1 MKIGLVQFQSSSDL
15 ENNLER
21 MGEMTKTLKN
31 QGADVVVFPEMAY
44 LTGNSSV
51 WSSKVNQYQNI
62 LMKLQEVAA
71 TYKVFLLPGSLRE
84 PSKEKG
90 KFYNSL
96 SVINPYGQVVATYR
110 KIFLFKANLPD
121 RNYDEAKYC
130 SAGTEIVVTPEPC
143 HFGLSICY
151 DLRFP
156 ELFRKLKT
164 KGAKI
169 IFLPS
174 AFTVPTGQA
183 HWKTLVT
190 ARAIENQVFMVAPG
204 QTGINGEGNETY
216 GHSLVVAPWGEVLCE
231 MGSGEGWQTVN
242 IDISQID
249 QAKARVDAEA
259 SRRNDLFG

>member
-1 MKIGLVQFQSSSDL
+1 MKIGLVQFQSSS
-15 ENNLER
+15 NLEDNIER
-21 MGEMTKTLKN
+21 MTDMTKALKA

-44 LTGNSSV
+44 LTGNSSI
-51 WSSKVNQYQNI
+51 WTPKVNQYQNI

-71 TYKVFLLPGSLRE
+71 SCKVFLLPGSLRE
-84 PSKEKG
+84 PAKEKG

-110 KIFLFKANLPD
+110 KVFLFKANLPD
-121 RNYDEAKYC
+121 KNYDESKYC
-130 SAGTEIVVTPEPC
+130 AAGTELVVTPEPC
-143 HFGLSICY
+143 NFGLSICY

-156 ELFRKLKT
+156 ELFRRLKS
-164 KGAKI
+164 KGAKVV
-169 IFLPS
+169 FLPS
-174 AFTVPTGQA
+174 AFTVSTGKA

-231 MGSGEGWQTVN
+231 MGNEEGFQTVDL
-242 IDISQID
+242 DISLID
-249 QAKARVDAEA
+249 QAKSKVDSEA
-259 SRRNDLFG
+259 SRRNDLFN

>member
-1 MKIGLVQFQSSSDL
+1 MKIGLVQYHSSVHL
-15 ENNLER
+15 EENIER
-21 MGEMTKTLKN
+21 MTEMTKALKA

-44 LTGNSSV
+44 LSGNSSV

-71 TYKVFLLPGSLRE
+71 SCKVFLLPGTLRE

-96 SVINPYGQVVATYR
+96 SIINPYGQVVATYR

-121 RNYDEAKYC
+121 KNYDESKYC
-130 SAGTEIVVTPEPC
+130 SPGSDLVVTPEPC
-143 HFGLSICY
+143 NFGLSICY

-156 ELFRKLKT
+156 ELFRKLKA

-174 AFTVPTGQA
+174 AFTVPTGKA

-190 ARAIENQVFMVAPG
+190 ARAIENQVFIVAPG
-204 QTGINGEGNETY
+204 QTGVNGDGNETY
-216 GHSLVVAPWGEVLCE
+216 GHSLVVGPWGEVLCE
-231 MGSGEGWQTVN
+231 MGSEEGYTTVD
-242 IDISQID
+242 IDLNLID
-249 QAKARVDAEA
+249 LAKSKVDAEA
-259 SRRNDLFG
+259 SKRNDLF